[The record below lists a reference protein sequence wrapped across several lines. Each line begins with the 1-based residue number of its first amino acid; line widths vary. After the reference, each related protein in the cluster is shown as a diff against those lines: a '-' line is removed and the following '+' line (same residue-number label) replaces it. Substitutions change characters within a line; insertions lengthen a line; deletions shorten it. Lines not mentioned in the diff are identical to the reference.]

1 MKDPT
6 RQVDCA
12 VTEASSNFSRQDFSL
27 PSKDKPGS
35 PTIGAALTLK
45 ETVLTLLSLRMK
57 LLVPTHKQVNF
68 WRHQTAIA
76 TYDLPGIGVERPPTV
91 TFSAHPIASIDSAHS
106 DSELD
111 SRRES
116 FATDEGFTNPLVS
129 GKSVYIADLTGQPC
143 EFCCA
148 QML

>member
-1 MKDPT
+1 M
-6 RQVDCA
+6 
-12 VTEASSNFSRQDFSL
+12 
-27 PSKDKPGS
+27 
-35 PTIGAALTLK
+35 
-45 ETVLTLLSLRMK
+45 
-57 LLVPTHKQVNF
+57 VPTYKQVYV
-68 WRHQTAIA
+68 WRYQTAIA
-76 TYDLPGIGVERPPTV
+76 TYELPGIGVGHPPTL
-91 TFSAHPIASIDSAHS
+91 TISANPIASIDSAHS

-116 FATDEGFTNPLVS
+116 LATDEGFTNPLVS